1 MGNQQLK
8 VIFVRAELDLVRAL
22 DARLQEEREENP
34 GQKISRSDLAR
45 RLMYAGLGR
54 KKQPLM
60 PLETTIVKNTA
71 LSTSED

>member
-54 KKQPLM
+54 KKQLVPFLGSGWTQRTV
-60 PLETTIVKNTA
+60 E
-71 LSTSED
+71 E